1 MKSLILLALQDLRGH
16 ATSMTVFGNIRRDLR
31 ASKAPAAG
39 FMAVGLFWGSF
50 AGLVPDIKAATG
62 ASDGTFGLAMLFAS
76 SGAVAAMWIAPRVD
90 KGLGARAMQGAALA
104 MALAFLLPGLA
115 SNAII
120 FALAMLCASAASG
133 ATDVIMNTRVAR
145 IEAETGRSLMNLNH
159 AMFSFAYAGAALT
172 AGLFREAGFAP
183 IHVFAVMLVA
193 TLLLIAIMYDVP
205 SGQDMQ
211 TETGSAGHKRGL
223 IVFGG
228 TIILIAFMAEQA
240 TEAWSALHLERGLG
254 GSAAQ
259 GALGPAILG
268 LTMGVGRLSGQVV
281 AAHMRETTV
290 IQIASL
296 VAATGLLIAANAPNL
311 WTAYL
316 GFGILGIGISVIAP
330 MAFSAVGKRC
340 TPEKRAIVIT
350 RVSVVGYLGFFVGPP
365 LMGGVSEVFGLHMS
379 FIVVAGILLSIAVFF
394 APRLRSE
401 PVLTQRYHL

>member
-1 MKSLILLALQDLRGH
+1 MIVFTNIL
-16 ATSMTVFGNIRRDLR
+16 RDLR
-31 ASKAPAAG
+31 VSKAPAAG

-50 AGLVPDIKAATG
+50 AGLVPDIKATIG
-62 ASDGTFGLAMLFAS
+62 ASDGAFGLAMLFAS

-90 KGLGARAMQGAALA
+90 KGLGARAMQGAACA
-104 MALAFLLPGLA
+104 MALAFLLPGMATGVIL
-115 SNAII
+115 
-120 FALAMLCASAASG
+120 FALGMLCASAASG

-159 AMFSFAYAGAALT
+159 AMFSFAYAGAALC
-172 AGLFREAGFAP
+172 AGLFREAGFVP
-183 IHVFAVMLVA
+183 VHVFAVMLA
-193 TLLLIAIMYDVP
+193 LTLVLVAIMYDVP
-205 SGQDMQ
+205 
-211 TETGSAGHKRGL
+211 TGEDVQIKDVGSGHKRGL

-268 LTMGVGRLSGQVV
+268 LTMGLGRLSGQVV

-296 VAATGLLIAANAPNL
+296 VAAAGLLIAANAPNL
-311 WTAYL
+311 WAAYL
-316 GFGILGIGISVIAP
+316 GFGILGIGVSVIAP

-340 TPEKRAIVIT
+340 APEKRAIVIT

-365 LMGGVSEVFGLHMS
+365 LMGGVSELFGLQMS
-379 FIVVAGILLSIAVFF
+379 FIVVAAILLTIAVYF

-401 PVLTQRYHL
+401 PVLTSHNPL